1 MREELDQAGPNRRE
15 LAAVLRHY
23 RSDPQRYTAA
33 CTLIAGMQGH
43 YSHVGPAIDWYRERM
58 LDLVADP
65 QMRDS
70 VVRYSQLYE
79 QQAREQF
86 SGGGVQRAPDEKL
99 KIY

>member
-1 MREELDQAGPNRRE
+1 
-15 LAAVLRHY
+15 
-23 RSDPQRYTAA
+23 
-33 CTLIAGMQGH
+33 MQGH
-43 YSHVGPAIDWYRERM
+43 YSQVGPAIDWYRERM